1 MSEYSVQQQKIISQ
15 YRQSKNLGYVITDD
29 EVVSIMQK
37 EMQKTGKVYP
47 GFENLAVSTKGNK
60 DAAKTE
66 SSTPV
71 SQNKNLFEIGGA
83 KDLSIGVTLERT
95 NQNYATL
102 TPTQSQTEAINFLKD
117 ITTDADTT
125 VKEREKESGVLSTV
139 VNGWQEVFNKEYAKT
154 TVKNEITKTKQD
166 LIQLEKASKGEPI
179 AYDFL
184 GNPKVATFEETFKK
198 TRGVEFNEKNIQD
211 CQEKAQDYAQVKTA
225 VEMINKTKENLSF
238 ATKGDLTSQMSPEK
252 SSKAIIDAFKLAG
265 VNSKEEINKTLK
277 DINEKYKNHPD
288 VKKYGGDFRLGKNK
302 QGKYVIYRT
311 DKSGYPAEATNE
323 ELKLIAKEMSTR
335 LDKSLATA
343 LGVDYKKDSTPEEL
357 SALTQQT
364 LEKYQKEYEASFTK
378 AYGKKDLKNLSEQY
392 VQKQQRGV
400 ANIEMGLNIASMAL
414 MVVPGGAVA
423 TSGWA
428 LKGAVALK
436 GTTTGAKVVKG
447 LSLVD
452 KAKKGVKVAQTL
464 QKVQQAASP
473 VIMANMT
480 LRPTELLEQ
489 LSSENGMSAEEWQAW
504 GEGVLQNSVYM
515 AVGMQAS
522 KFAEQGAALYKTKAL
537 VKTLRQSGKSADEVF
552 AMIKANPV
560 KFPNDIVKSFK
571 KIDTLAKRLQ
581 VSSEVVLD
589 ISSTY
594 MINKVMGNGDVTK
607 QDWINS
613 VAFAISGGVLQKQF
627 AHLNTESKVKYI
639 HDAFKE
645 YGVTKEEAQNILK
658 TMDDISE
665 GKIRVS
671 SKSQKTNTPKN
682 VSTKSNQE
690 ANTTVNTQTNSQN
703 TTTLDEVVITA
714 PKGST
719 PSQVKD
725 VPINE
730 QLAKANTR
738 EEFVSLREKI
748 KNMPEGPE
756 KKLLQEEYLK
766 KYNEWSQSPNRP
778 NIKMEYVQET
788 SKKNVIEVLKQ
799 LGANDKEVSKFLENA
814 NDEVINFIQSRI
826 SSPDFNPQ
834 HENYFIH
841 LKDFNLSLIQE
852 IASDPKF
859 PKEQLSLVANAA
871 YTPMFTNQ
879 IRNAYK
885 KGIDIIPGC
894 NRVIKMKE
902 AQEAKMNDPVVIAN
916 QKAYDAAKERIKAN
930 SSLTDMNIR
939 EFSEYTNIREP
950 AIQDLIIFCEQN
962 EIKGY
967 HNLLW
972 RCSENRAG
980 DKLTSE
986 DIEVRVKFAQ
996 KGLENSLEPS
1006 EVSSLLWEYEKY
1018 SPEEMENR
1026 LNAEIDAARLE
1037 NEKRIAKETSITGKK
1052 SSILEK
1058 YNTAETKD
1066 IIERI
1071 ITKED
1076 LPEDLLN
1083 NFDAILGENPNRATC
1098 IFFEKCISE
1107 IKPEEFS
1114 LENFKRDFESG
1125 LKKPNITS
1133 GLDAKWQA
1141 RPKAK
1146 EVILTQEY
1154 LSSLKDE
1161 NGKSVFNERAIASII
1176 KKGKT
1181 NPELTKEVVDMA
1193 LESPNLRVPAVIE
1206 PLLEAAEIDKDCA
1219 FSIISAKNNNGEPR
1233 FDMLDLSFILT
1244 NFKSKLPLVKET
1256 FNLEKLYDMSIDV
1269 SSLLLRAE
1277 SAEDVRTQFSY
1288 QYCKVLE
1295 NMKKSDGS
1303 LMYHPY
1309 WDIQE
1314 CIQQGLIDNP
1324 ELTLYYLKKNLPNER
1339 TAYDGKVIQ
1348 AINNIAKKN
1357 PELEKNFRQELESI
1371 KNDETRVQRDNV
1383 LSKIRAFSQ
1392 VDNLDNAIKIY
1403 DNREELGLGSSVLVG
1418 VIEKSDSIPYEN
1430 FVHLKDVLG
1439 KERIGELSS
1448 RDIILA
1454 AEFSYLANAKSV
1466 NEIPMEAKK
1475 SLLRHL
1481 VSTNADLFNISDS
1494 LAKDFPLIPRNQEQ
1508 YCELLPSL
1516 VRSLGIET
1524 VKLSPQ
1530 RVESFNKS
1538 IGNLSQTV
1546 AEISDSDFAN
1556 LHITQE
1562 YSKDNFIKTVLEKVK
1577 DLSHAE
1583 RQKVF
1588 DYYGFEI
1595 KSNDENK
1602 NLGYSLNGYP
1612 VNLNNGKKLAEITDK
1627 KTQAVVESLREDVV
1641 RFTEN
1646 NRIKCENTAVEKLLN
1661 EIAEDLPEIRTMIG
1675 KQQHGTHNFDV
1686 MQHSLKVMQKI
1697 TQDPKF
1703 NTLDKSDQKIMFLA
1717 SILHDITKKE
1727 GVSDKIH
1734 ADNGSFD
1741 AFYIAKK
1748 FNLTRE
1754 EEIKLYT
1761 LIRHHEWMEVV
1772 NTSTNSKDLTK
1783 RLQSVAFDLQQGN
1796 LFDMALM
1803 FTHADL
1809 KAVKVD
1815 NSFHDSTNSSINPK
1829 FNENEERIFA
1839 SKEGSPVSL
1848 GNAADIY
1855 AKRIKTYINE
1865 LKKSIPLTPVTQVP
1879 STDVIKSHIKQIN
1892 PDGSTEHKGVYVDK
1906 DGLVVI
1912 KFNEV
1917 TDWEALGFPK
1927 GTTTSGISG
1936 TGKLRDK
1943 SSSNGIIKSE
1953 FNTGNFKFFAH
1964 ALNYANQL
1972 VKFDSFG
1979 LPDSDALLS
1988 VTYME
1993 RPESKYRN
2001 YRTQG
2006 IGLNIKSKYVYG
2018 GGETDAGSGCS
2029 KDINE
2034 FKNNYIFGGHREKDR
2049 LFTAELIKKAT
2060 GMSDAEYI
2068 EFVMKNENRS
2078 WNEIE
2083 PIDNSDPVE
2092 FRNKLIKA
2100 FAENIVSNQRAQN
2113 RAYDEYYASN
2123 PEPPMFTWAY
2133 SADSNEIISNPLEF
2147 LHRSELTET
2156 EAKLGRVGEIEL
2168 TSVEERTR
2176 FLREYSLEKHIPFII
2191 FGN

>member
-1 MSEYSVQQQKIISQ
+1 MSEYSVQQQKMISQ
-15 YRQSKNLGYVITDD
+15 YRQSNNLSFVITDD

-37 EMQKTGKVYP
+37 EMQRTGKVYP
-47 GFENLAVSTKGNK
+47 GFENLVVSTKGNK
-60 DAAKTE
+60 DATKTE
-66 SSTPV
+66 SPSPV
-71 SQNKNLFEIGGA
+71 AQNKNLFEMSGA
-83 KDLSIGVTLERT
+83 KDLSIGVTIERT
-95 NQNYATL
+95 DQNYATL
-102 TPTQSQTEAINFLKD
+102 TPTQSQAEAIKFLKD
-117 ITTDADTT
+117 ITTDADIIVT
-125 VKEREKESGVLSTV
+125 ERDKESGVLSSV
-139 VNGWQEVFNKEYAKT
+139 VNSWQEVFNKEYAKT

-184 GNPKVATFEETFKK
+184 GNPKLATFEETFKK
-198 TRGVEFNEKNIQD
+198 TRGVEFNEINIQD
-211 CQEKAQDYAQVKTA
+211 CQEKAQDYASVKTA
-225 VEMINKTKENLSF
+225 VEMINKTKELLSF
-238 ATKGDLTSQMSPEK
+238 STKGDLTSQMSPEK

-265 VNSKEEINKTLK
+265 VNSKEDINKTLK

-288 VKKYGGDFRLGKNK
+288 VKKYGGDFRLGKNE
-302 QGKYVIYRT
+302 QGHYVIYRT
-311 DKSGYPAEATNE
+311 DKSGYPSEATNE
-323 ELKLIAKEMSTR
+323 ELKLIAKEMSMR

-343 LGVDYKKDSTPEEL
+343 LGVEYKKDFTPEEL
-357 SALTQQT
+357 STLTQQT
-364 LEKYQKEYEASFTK
+364 LEKYQKEYEASFKK
-378 AYGKKDLKNLSEQY
+378 AYGKKDLKALSEQY
-392 VQKQQRGV
+392 VQKQQQGV

-436 GTTTGAKVVKG
+436 GTTTGVIN
-447 LSLVD
+447 LVD

-464 QKVQQAASP
+464 QKVQQVASP

-515 AVGMQAS
+515 AAGMGAS
-522 KFAEQGAALYKTKAL
+522 KIAEQGAAMYKTKAL
-537 VKTLRQSGKSADEVF
+537 VNSLKQAGKSADEIA
-552 AMIKANPV
+552 AMVKANPV
-560 KFPNDIVKSFK
+560 KFPNEIVKSFK
-571 KIDTLAKRLQ
+571 KIDTLAKTLQ
-581 VSSEVVLD
+581 VSSEVALD

-594 MINKVMGNGDVTK
+594 LVNKVMGNGDVTT

-671 SKSQKTNTPKN
+671 SKKQKTSTPED
-682 VSTKSNQE
+682 VSTKSSQE
-690 ANTTVNTQTNSQN
+690 ANKTITTQTNSQN

-714 PKGST
+714 PKGAN
-719 PSQVKD
+719 PSQGKD

-766 KYNEWSQSPNRP
+766 IYNEWSQSPNRP
-778 NIKMEYVQET
+778 NIKMEYVQEN
-788 SKKNVIEVLKQ
+788 SANNVIDALKQ
-799 LGANDKEVSKFLENA
+799 LGANDTEVNKFLESA

-834 HENYFIH
+834 SENYFIH

-859 PKEQLSLVANAA
+859 PKEQLALVANAA
-871 YTPMFTNQ
+871 YTPIFTSQ

-916 QKAYDAAKERIKAN
+916 KKAYEAAKERIKAN

-939 EFSEYTNIREP
+939 EFSEYTNIRET

-962 EIKGY
+962 EIKSY

-980 DKLTSE
+980 DKLTSKEIE
-986 DIEVRVKFAQ
+986 DRVKFAQ
-996 KGLENSLEPS
+996 KGLANSLEPS
-1006 EVSSLLWEYEKY
+1006 EVSNLLLEYEKY

-1037 NEKRIAKETSITGKK
+1037 NEKRIAKETSITNKK
-1052 SSILEK
+1052 SNILEK

-1071 ITKED
+1071 ITKEN

-1083 NFDAILGENPNRATC
+1083 NLDAILGENPNRATC

-1114 LENFKRDFESG
+1114 LENFKIDFESG

-1133 GLDAKWQA
+1133 GVDVKWQA

-1181 NPELTKEVVDMA
+1181 NPELVKELVDMA
-1193 LESPNLRVPAVIE
+1193 LESPNLGVPAVME
-1206 PLLEAAEIDKDCA
+1206 PLIDAAGIDKDLA
-1219 FSIISAKNNNGEPR
+1219 FLVISAKKNNGEPR
-1233 FDMLDLSFILT
+1233 FDMLDLSFILGS
-1244 NFKSKLPLVKET
+1244 FKSKHSLVKET
-1256 FNLEKLYDMSIDV
+1256 FNLEKLYDMSTGA
-1269 SSLLLRAE
+1269 SSLLLRAK
-1277 SAEDVRTQFSY
+1277 SVEDVRTQFSF

-1303 LMYHPY
+1303 LMYNPY

-1324 ELTLYYLKKNLPNER
+1324 ELTLYYLNKNLPDER

-1348 AINNIAKKN
+1348 AMNNIAQKN

-1371 KNDETRVQRDNV
+1371 KNDEMRVQRDNV
-1383 LSKIRAFSQ
+1383 LSKVRAFSQ
-1392 VDNLDNAIKIY
+1392 VKNFDNALKIY
-1403 DNREELGLGSSVLVG
+1403 NNREELGLNHSVIVD

-1439 KERIGELSS
+1439 KERISELSS
-1448 RDIILA
+1448 RDILFA
-1454 AEFSYLANAKSV
+1454 AEFSYLANIKSV
-1466 NEIPMEAKK
+1466 NEIPMAAKK

-1562 YSKDNFIKTVLEKVK
+1562 YSKDNFIKSVLEKVK
-1577 DLSHAE
+1577 DLSHIE

-1595 KSNDENK
+1595 KANDGNK
-1602 NLGYSLNGYP
+1602 DLGYSLDGYP
-1612 VNLNNGKKLAEITDK
+1612 VNLNNGKKIAEITDK

-1661 EIAEDLPEIRTMIG
+1661 EIVKDLPEIRTIIG
-1675 KQQHGTHNFDV
+1675 KRQHDTHKFDV

-1727 GVSDKIH
+1727 GVSDRMH

-1761 LIRHHEWMEVV
+1761 LIRHHEWLEYV
-1772 NTSTNSKDLTK
+1772 NTSTNSYDLKK

-1809 KAVKVD
+1809 KAVKFD
-1815 NSFHDSTNSSINPK
+1815 NSFHDSTSSSINPK

-1839 SKEGSPVSL
+1839 SKGGSPVSL

-1855 AKRIKTYINE
+1855 AKRVKTYINK

-1927 GTTTSGISG
+1927 GTTTSGING

-1964 ALNYANQL
+1964 ALNYPNQL

-1979 LPDSDALLS
+1979 LPDSDVLLS

-2018 GGETDAGSGCS
+2018 GGETDAGSGCG

-2034 FKNNYIFGGHREKDR
+2034 FKDNYIFGGRREKDR
-2049 LFTAELIKKAT
+2049 VFTANLIKKAT

-2068 EFVMKNENRS
+2068 EFVMKNQNKS
-2078 WNEIE
+2078 WNELE

-2100 FAENIVSNQRAQN
+2100 FAENIVSNLRGQK

-2123 PEPPMFTWAY
+2123 PETPMFTWAY
-2133 SADSNEIISNPLEF
+2133 SADTNEMINNPLDF
-2147 LHRSELTET
+2147 LNRSELTEA
-2156 EAKLGRVGEIEL
+2156 EARIGHVGEIEL
-2168 TSVEERTR
+2168 TSVAERTR
-2176 FLREYSLEKHIPFII
+2176 FLRQYSLEKHIPFII
-2191 FGN
+2191 FGD